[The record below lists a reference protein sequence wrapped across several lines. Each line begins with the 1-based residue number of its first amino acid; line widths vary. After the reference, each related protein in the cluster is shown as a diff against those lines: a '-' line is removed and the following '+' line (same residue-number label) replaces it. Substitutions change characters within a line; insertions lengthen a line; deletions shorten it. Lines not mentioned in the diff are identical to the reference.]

1 MSKSYNILENERTF
15 IGYQSSQA
23 LTTGSY
29 HVIISKKPTMTL
41 NYFLIRGITK
51 SGEVKFV
58 SAVKYNLDKLK
69 QQRKQLKEQ
78 FENLTF
84 LIYDKN
90 GYIIT
95 N

>member
-1 MSKSYNILENERTF
+1 MRNERTF
-15 IGYQSSQA
+15 IGYQSSQP
-23 LTTGSY
+23 LTTGSSN
-29 HVIISKKPTMTL
+29 ILISEKPNMTL

-78 FENLTF
+78 FGNLTF
-84 LIYDKN
+84 EIWDKN
-90 GYIIT
+90 DFKIT
-95 N
+95 Q

>member
-1 MSKSYNILENERTF
+1 M
-15 IGYQSSQA
+15 
-23 LTTGSY
+23 
-29 HVIISKKPTMTL
+29 

-90 GYIIT
+90 NFIVT
-95 N
+95 Q